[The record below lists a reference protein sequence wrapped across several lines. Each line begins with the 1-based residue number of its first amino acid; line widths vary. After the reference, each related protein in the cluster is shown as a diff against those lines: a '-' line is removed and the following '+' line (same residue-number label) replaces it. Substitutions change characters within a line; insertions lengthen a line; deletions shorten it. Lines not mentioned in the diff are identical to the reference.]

1 MQYAMELKSAFLI
14 TICGLST
21 ACAPQEKSETI
32 KTHGVNPLAW
42 IDTVRFNSRL
52 TAEQQKQVY
61 LVRNYEEDYEKLQDT
76 ARIALR
82 FFWWR
87 AFHPYLVIRVE
98 NRPEVYDS
106 SGVRKLYEEW
116 FALSKEGVTRL
127 NHDCPV
133 RKEDKCFGKP
143 LPFVHQQ
150 KVVLLETNKMPGVIN
165 QLNETGFWQMKP
177 EYNSPGMHTDGSNW
191 TLEVFYKGK
200 YKALSTNIPNESIKR
215 ICLEMLKASQYSIK
229 PDEIY

>member
-1 MQYAMELKSAFLI
+1 MTACGFFVACVPQQKLKSVN
-14 TICGLST
+14 SN
-21 ACAPQEKSETI
+21 
-32 KTHGVNPLAW
+32 GVNSLAW
-42 IDTVRFNSRL
+42 IDTVRFNSNL
-52 TAEQQKQVY
+52 TDAQRKQVY
-61 LVRNYEEDYEKLQDT
+61 LVRNNEEDYEKLNDT

-87 AFHPYLVIRVE
+87 AFHPYLVVRIE

-116 FALSKEGVTRL
+116 FALSKEDVARL

-133 RKEDKCFGKP
+133 RKGDKCFDKP
-143 LPFVHQQ
+143 FPFVHQQ
-150 KVVLLETNKMPGVIN
+150 RVVLLKIN
-165 QLNETGFWQMKP
+165 EIPSVVKQLDAIKFWQMNS

-200 YKALSTNIPNESIKR
+200 YKAVSTDIPIGLTHSVLS
-215 ICLEMLKASQYSIK
+215 
-229 PDEIY
+229 